1 MPASEW
7 FHLLGMLLLAL
18 LLGAALGGLSF
29 YLTAGRVVES
39 T

>member
-7 FHLLGMLLLAL
+7 LSLLCLLLLAL

-29 YLTAGRVVES
+29 YLIDGRRVES
-39 T
+39 A

>member
-7 FHLLGMLLLAL
+7 FSLLCLLLLAL

-29 YLTAGRVVES
+29 CLFAGREAE
-39 T
+39 TT